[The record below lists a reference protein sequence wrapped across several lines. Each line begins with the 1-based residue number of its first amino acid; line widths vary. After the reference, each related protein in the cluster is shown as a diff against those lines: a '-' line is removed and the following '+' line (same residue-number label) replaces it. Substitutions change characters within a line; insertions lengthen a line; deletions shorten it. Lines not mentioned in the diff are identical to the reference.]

1 MYYLY
6 HQNQKGE
13 KRQVKTLIQLF
24 FGFAR
29 IGAISFGGGHASIP
43 IVQREVVE
51 VQEWLTYEEFGN
63 LLALDELTPGP
74 ILINSATFVGSRIA
88 GIPGAIAASL
98 GSIAPAC
105 VITMLLI
112 FLLHKY
118 RKLDIINEVLF
129 AVRCMAVGLILVTI
143 LRMSGTIFLMN
154 GISFQIDYLLL
165 FMTASAFIVIYKWQ
179 VSPLLVMII
188 CGALEVSVSYLMK
201 MFF

>member
-1 MYYLY
+1 MQAERISWVLFRETAG
-6 HQNQKGE
+6 QNGTT
-13 KRQVKTLIQLF
+13 VSVMT
-24 FGFAR
+24 
-29 IGAISFGGGHASIP
+29 S
-43 IVQREVVE
+43 
-51 VQEWLTYEEFGN
+51 
-63 LLALDELTPGP
+63 
-74 ILINSATFVGSRIA
+74 
-88 GIPGAIAASL
+88 AAS
-98 GSIAPAC
+98 GGAM
-105 VITMLLI
+105 ITFQLELLHEFPVLLI

>member
-1 MYYLY
+1 M
-6 HQNQKGE
+6 N
-13 KRQVKTLIQLF
+13 TLLQLF

-51 VQEWLTYEEFGN
+51 VQGWLSYEEFGN

-88 GIPGAIAASL
+88 GIPGALAASL

-129 AVRCMAVGLILVTI
+129 AVRCMAVGL
-143 LRMSGTIFLMN
+143 MAGTIFLMN

-165 FMTASAFIVIYKWQ
+165 FMTAAAFIVICKWQ
-179 VSPLLVMII
+179 VSPLLVMIV
-188 CGALEVSVSYLMK
+188 CGTLEVVVTYLGK
-201 MFF
+201 MFY

>member
-1 MYYLY
+1 MNVL
-6 HQNQKGE
+6 
-13 KRQVKTLIQLF
+13 LQLF

-43 IVQREVVE
+43 LVQREVVE
-51 VQEWLTYEEFGN
+51 VQGWLTYEEFGN

-88 GIPGAIAASL
+88 GMPGAIVASL

-118 RKLDIINEVLF
+118 RKLEIINEMLF
-129 AVRCMAVGLILVTI
+129 AVKCMAVGLILVTI
-143 LRMSGTIFLMN
+143 LRMAGSVIFLT
-154 GISFQIDYLLL
+154 GDTSGIDYLLL
-165 FMTASAFIVIYKWQ
+165 VMTIAAFIVLRKLQ
-179 VSPLLVMII
+179 LSPLLIMLA
-188 CGALEVSVSYLMK
+188 CGAIELTITYFLQ
-201 MFF
+201 

>member
-1 MYYLY
+1 M
-6 HQNQKGE
+6 NI
-13 KRQVKTLIQLF
+13 LIQLF

-51 VQEWLTYEEFGN
+51 IQGWLTYEEFGN

-118 RKLDIINEVLF
+118 RKLDIINEALY

-143 LRMSGTIFLMN
+143 LRMMGNVFPLSGSVSFLD
-154 GISFQIDYLLL
+154 FLLL
-165 FMTASAFIVIYKWQ
+165 FMALAASFVIYKWQ
-179 VSPLLVMII
+179 ISPLLVMLI
-188 CGALEVSVSYLMK
+188 CGAAETIVVCLLK
-201 MFF
+201 IRA

>member
-1 MYYLY
+1 MEESKPSL
-6 HQNQKGE
+6 G
-13 KRQVKTLIQLF
+13 LF
-24 FGFAR
+24 FISLSLLFFAGVLVFLSWQR
-29 IGAISFGGGHASIP
+29 YQTIEKVIP
-43 IVQREVVE
+43 
-51 VQEWLTYEEFGN
+51 
-63 LLALDELTPGP
+63 D
-74 ILINSATFVGSRIA
+74 GSRIA

-118 RKLDIINEVLF
+118 RKLDIINEVLY

-165 FMTASAFIVIYKWQ
+165 FMTAAAFIIIYKWQ